1 MRVMKPISCMVTTK
15 SSSHRH
21 TGSGHPVASGVGDS
35 DVQGPTGVFFW
46 ARSGGGHRTAKE
58 GIKQQKI
65 KEYAARGQALATH
78 ADYDITGEKVLSSV
92 ALPFF
97 GGLGDIGVNAWDEAQ
112 KKGDLKFLERYASF
126 GWLAEILLYPIVY
139 FRVKWL
145 LQDLHVEPQFIVST
159 QAFCLNAIMR
169 AMQTVNKEKQWN
181 MHMHVYLTDM
191 PSKKAIHFF
200 PSIKKVTQDRDLR
213 RMLTLHAPAP
223 ILKQGQSA
231 QEFWRK
237 YCGKVNV
244 ITDEQFP
251 IREAFL
257 ETEALKERLEQG
269 VVEVKLKLNH
279 PSETDILQAGLTETA
294 SEAVEVDN
302 SEITLQIRDQD
313 KLAFLMLGSQPTTQS
328 VLSWLHTFVKT
339 KQGDEADLDTDL
351 ENQRYL
357 FLYCGVAHTDDTRNP
372 LLDAVHAEIAR
383 LKEAGKLPTD
393 LNIVPFTNQSADEI
407 ALLMARS
414 DVSITR
420 SGGATSMELLQL
432 HEADLPKREN
442 KLTLIHSEA
451 LSVPEDA
458 RHSLDHEA
466 FARKIVLDIQEQL
479 GEGGALLDDPELQGI
494 KEEMEHFCQQLG
506 YSKKKSQR
514 MVDNVLRMYLHADTA
529 GGRADVARPD
539 LEEVFAAWKQTKLLA
554 KAPNSADVKIE
565 AEMKRLRQNAK
576 YQDLEII
583 ALRQLAIE
591 KVLTREGIVLWEGG
605 NAKYLQKK
613 IGAHV
618 TNPQYAQGLLTTS
631 FIQS

>member
-1 MRVMKPISCMVTTK
+1 MEVTKTTFCMASTQ
-15 SSSHRH
+15 SPSHRQIDSSHY
-21 TGSGHPVASGVGDS
+21 VAPRIDDS
-35 DVQGPTGVFFW
+35 DVQEPTGVFFW

-78 ADYDITGEKVLSSV
+78 ADYDITGEKILSSIV
-92 ALPFF
+92 LPFF

-126 GWLAEILLYPIVY
+126 GWLAEVLLYPIVY

-145 LQDLHVEPQFIVST
+145 LQDLHVEPKFVVST

-213 RMLTLHAPAP
+213 HMLTLHAPAP
-223 ILKQGQSA
+223 ILKNGQSA

-237 YCGKVNV
+237 YCGKVHV

-257 ETEALKERLEQG
+257 ETEALKNRLEQE
-269 VVEVKLKLNH
+269 VLEVKLKLNH
-279 PSETDILQAGLTETA
+279 SSEADILKAGLTEAA
-294 SEAVEVDN
+294 SEIVDVDD
-302 SEITLQIRDQD
+302 SKITLQIRDQD

-339 KQGDEADLDTDL
+339 KQGDEADRGH
-351 ENQRYL
+351 QRYL
-357 FLYCGVAHTDDTRNP
+357 FLYCGVAHTDDIRNP
-372 LLDAVHAEIAR
+372 LLDAVHAEIVR
-383 LKEAGKLPTD
+383 LKEVGALPSD

-432 HEADLPKREN
+432 HEADLPKRDN

-451 LSVPEDA
+451 LSAPEDA
-458 RHSLDHEA
+458 VHLLDHEA
-466 FARKIVLDIQEQL
+466 FARKIAQDIHEQL
-479 GEGGALLDDPELQGI
+479 GKRGALLNDPELLGI
-494 KEEMEHFCQQLG
+494 KEEMGRFCQQLG
-506 YSKKKSQR
+506 YSKKNSQL
-514 MVDNVLRMYLHADTA
+514 MIDNVLRMYLHAGTKE
-529 GGRADVARPD
+529 GRADLMRKD

-554 KAPNSADVKIE
+554 KVPSSADVKIE

-576 YQDLEII
+576 YQDVEII

-618 TNPQYAQGLLTTS
+618 TNPQYAQGLLKDS
-631 FIQS
+631 FS